1 MELQIDK
8 GNKDEILLHAQ
19 KVLHYSD
26 LVIQQCDSWL
36 SAEEAN
42 ENLMKSIMERN
53 KKTKILTGFSGLPRF
68 FRKLKNL
75 RKSVSSASSAC

>member
-8 GNKDEILLHAQ
+8 GNKEEMLLHAQ

-26 LVIQQCDSWL
+26 LVIKQCDSWL
-36 SAEEAN
+36 SAEEGN

-53 KKTKILTGFSGLPRF
+53 KKTKILKGFSRWTRF
-68 FRKLKNL
+68 FRKSKIENN
-75 RKSVSSASSAC
+75 K